1 MFFEK
6 YVFLKKIRVFEK
18 NTFFK
23 MLGFKTIC
31 ILKLYTVLK
40 MYTGFE
46 HLIHLKNFYK
56 VFEKMY
62 TVFENDITVSGTPR
76 SVHTHT
82 HCVVLKMT
90 SLRGV
95 HAERVDLSPKTRGV
109 VNCMTDFAWGP
120 RVVRGKCTQ
129 SSGISLLWF

>member
-1 MFFEK
+1 
-6 YVFLKKIRVFEK
+6 
-18 NTFFK
+18 
-23 MLGFKTIC
+23 
-31 ILKLYTVLK
+31 

-82 HCVVLKMT
+82 HT
-90 SLRGV
+90 LRGSENDV
-95 HAERVDLSPKTRGV
+95 T
-109 VNCMTDFAWGP
+109 AWGP
-120 RVVRGKCTQ
+120 RGTRGSVPKNAWGCTQ
-129 SSGISLLWF
+129 PTCISLLLSLPRLSFCWHH